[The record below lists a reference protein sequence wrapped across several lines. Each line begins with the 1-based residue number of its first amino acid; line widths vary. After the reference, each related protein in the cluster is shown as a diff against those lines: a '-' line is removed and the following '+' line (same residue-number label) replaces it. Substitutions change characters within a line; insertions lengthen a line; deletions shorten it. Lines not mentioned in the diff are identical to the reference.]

1 MLLVLNAMSQG
12 TLIISFMVIVVIRGS
27 SRFFLSLEDN
37 IFRIIG
43 GDRIQALMKT
53 FRVED
58 LPNKSKM
65 LTKSLDEAQKKV
77 ECYFYVYCYLLEDL
91 SPKLLAEKRS
101 TLESL
106 GDDLHFQ
113 GQEAL
118 LTEKAQTCAAK
129 SWQQSLVMELQHRMW
144 MTQQTNFWAGVAKI
158 IFNQMASMLQQ
169 LQILAGIIRSMMNII
184 LTEPC

>member
-43 GDRIQALMKT
+43 GDRIQVSFSHSMAQ
-53 FRVED
+53 E
-58 LPNKSKM
+58 SK
-65 LTKSLDEAQKKV
+65 TKSLEIVQLLQNVCAK
-77 ECYFYVYCYLLEDL
+77 YCYLLEDL

-158 IFNQMASMLQQ
+158 IFNQMASML
-169 LQILAGIIRSMMNII
+169 
-184 LTEPC
+184 